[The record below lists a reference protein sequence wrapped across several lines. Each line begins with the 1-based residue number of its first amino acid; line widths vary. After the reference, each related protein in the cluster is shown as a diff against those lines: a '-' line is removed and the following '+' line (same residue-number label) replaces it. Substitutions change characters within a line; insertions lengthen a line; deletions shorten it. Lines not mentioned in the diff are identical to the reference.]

1 MLVVLSI
8 VSLKLSK
15 QRSSNDR
22 LYICELDK
30 FFEGQRPRVEERFMK
45 TIFLGFE
52 VLLNA
57 GVLWPNVEE
66 LLVWC
71 IHVEGWA

>member
-1 MLVVLSI
+1 
-8 VSLKLSK
+8 
-15 QRSSNDR
+15 
-22 LYICELDK
+22 
-30 FFEGQRPRVEERFMK
+30 MK